1 MEDVILAR
9 PLLSVIVPVYKA
21 EKYIHRCVNS
31 ILNQTLEDLELILV
45 DDGSPDNSG
54 AICDEYAQKDAR
66 VKVLHKE
73 NGGAASARNA
83 GLDLAEGKYIG
94 FCDSDDYVNHDM
106 YETLISVMKENNLAT
121 IECLANVYDLDGNLV
136 DSEKDDR
143 KLTVVTEEDAIK
155 NVFIHKGNV
164 SLAVRVTD
172 ADCIKEIR
180 IPEGRRVEDFYFT
193 IELLKKTKGTAI
205 YNYPFYNCIL
215 SDGSVTRAG
224 GGSIYLDA
232 IYFFEKSVE
241 LLSAE
246 KCDYKKEQE
255 FFLFKAYYLLFISS
269 YKDERKK
276 FKKEFLRYKRNI
288 QKKLKV
294 VLSNP
299 YLIKKE
305 KLVLCISALSVR
317 LARVLYI
324 LKNNGDK

>member
-1 MEDVILAR
+1 MEGVILAR

-31 ILNQTLEDLELILV
+31 ILNQTLKSLELILV
-45 DDGSPDNSG
+45 DDGSSDNSG

-73 NGGAASARNA
+73 NA

-94 FCDSDDYVNHDM
+94 FCDSDDYVNCDM

-121 IECLANVYDLDGNLV
+121 IECLANVYDSEGNLV
-136 DSEKDDR
+136 ESEKDDR
-143 KLTVVTEEDAIK
+143 SLTVIDKEESIK
-155 NVFIHKGNV
+155 NILLHKGSV
-164 SLAVRVTD
+164 HMATRVTK
-172 ADCIKEIR
+172 AEFIKGIK

-193 IELLKKTKGTAI
+193 IILLTKTNGTGI
-205 YNYPFYNCIL
+205 YNYPFYNYIL

-232 IYFFEKSVE
+232 IYFFEKLVE
-241 LLSAE
+241 FLSAE
-246 KCDYKKEQE
+246 KFDYKKEQE
-255 FFLFKAYYLLFISS
+255 FYLFKAYYLLFISS

-276 FKKEFLRYKRNI
+276 FKKEFLQYKRNI
-288 QKKLKV
+288 QKNITV

-299 YLIKKE
+299 YLTKKE
-305 KLVLCISALSVR
+305 KLVLCISALSIR
-317 LARVLYI
+317 LSRALYV
-324 LKNNGDK
+324 LKNSGDK

>member
-1 MEDVILAR
+1 MAR
-9 PLLSVIVPVYKA
+9 PLLSVIVPIYKA

-31 ILNQTLEDLELILV
+31 ILNQTLQDLELILV

-73 NGGAASARNA
+73 NGGAASARNL
-83 GLDLAEGKYIG
+83 GLDLAKGKYIG
-94 FCDSDDYVNHDM
+94 FCDSDDYVNPDM

-121 IECLANVYDLDGNLV
+121 IECLANVYDLKGNLV
-136 DSEKDDR
+136 ESEKDDR
-143 KLTVVTEEDAIK
+143 NLTIIDKEESIK
-155 NVFIHKGNV
+155 NILLHKGSV
-164 SLAVRVTD
+164 HMATRVTK
-172 ADCIKEIR
+172 AEFIKGIK

-193 IELLKKTKGTAI
+193 IILLTKTNGTGI
-205 YNYPFYNCIL
+205 YNYPFYNYIL

-241 LLSAE
+241 FLSAE

-255 FFLFKAYYLLFISS
+255 FYLFKAYYLLFISS

-276 FKKEFLRYKRNI
+276 FKKEFLQYKRNI
-288 QKKLKV
+288 QKNITV
-294 VLSNP
+294 VLSNA
-299 YLIKKE
+299 YLTKKE
-305 KLVLCISALSVR
+305 KLVLCISALSIR
-317 LARVLYI
+317 LSRALYV
-324 LKNNGDK
+324 LKNIGDK